1 MKGRRAVVYLRRQ
14 PYTFCLQRRLNTCG
28 PSEGSLSLATCL
40 PVQVGSRVSSMEW
53 GPNPRLMSVVTAD
66 GISACRKTLLRHRF
80 RDGYVVIQSGVDQ
93 LMVELMDG
101 LGRPPAKLRAK
112 VQMLGLD
119 ISKGTLLVYDGTR
132 ADLYKVR
139 AVLSSG
145 SKGEVTVTQSAQ
157 CMMGAWG
164 GASCTR

>member
-1 MKGRRAVVYLRRQ
+1 MVASEGKAALHNRPQKVALHLWPLRRQ
-14 PYTFCLQRRLNTCG
+14 PLTCD
-28 PSEGSLSLATCL
+28 PPARPHT
-40 PVQVGSRVSSMEW
+40 VQVGSRVSSMEW

-132 ADLYKVR
+132 ADLYKVCG
-139 AVLSSG
+139 AVKGGLGGLGDGPDVRHTKGGRVSS
-145 SKGEVTVTQSAQ
+145 
-157 CMMGAWG
+157 
-164 GASCTR
+164 